1 MSPAEQ
7 AHFYAREGNATALSK
22 VCQADPSLINVRA
35 IRDGSTPLHAA
46 ARYGNARTAHHMLTK
61 LGANPQLKDQTGQ
74 RPIDIAAKSGHEPS
88 IKLLAEATYPRTQLG
103 IMRLEKETRDET
115 SEKRLLTEPQLRR
128 LEGFERVVHQ
138 RVAHNTVDKNEQS
151 GR

>member
-22 VCQADPSLINVRA
+22 VCEVDPSLINVRS

-61 LGANPQLKDQTGQ
+61 LGADPQLKDQTGQ

-88 IKLLAEATYPRTQLG
+88 SKLLAEATYPKTQLEL
-103 IMRLEKETRDET
+103 MRLERETRNEAG
-115 SEKRLLTEPQLRR
+115 EQRLLTEPQLRR
-128 LEGFERVVHQ
+128 LEGFERRAQQ
-138 RVAHNTVDKNEQS
+138 RLGQTSRGNKRD